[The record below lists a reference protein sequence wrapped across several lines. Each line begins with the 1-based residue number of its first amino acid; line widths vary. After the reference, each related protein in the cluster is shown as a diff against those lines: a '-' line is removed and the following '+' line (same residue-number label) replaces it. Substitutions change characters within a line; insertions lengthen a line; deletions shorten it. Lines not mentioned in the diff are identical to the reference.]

1 MSKLV
6 QCKASNS
13 QRHCLLLAGA
23 ASSAFVFP
31 HAAFAQ
37 TEAVAS
43 DPSYSEIIVTANR
56 RQELAQDVP
65 IAITA
70 FSPDRLEQQGITKEQ
85 DLQATVP
92 SLVVGPNGQG
102 SRDSMAFTLRGQGAT
117 FQASPGVVVYVN
129 EVPLPAAITLS
140 QQGGPGNFID
150 IENLQVLAGPQGTLF
165 GRNTTGG
172 AVLLTPKRPTN
183 DFGGWIKGETGN
195 YERAYLEGAI
205 NIPIVD
211 DKVLLRFVGAY
222 HSRKGF
228 TEDVVWNKFRD
239 NENWYSGRVGLTVRP
254 VEGVENYTMAYFA
267 DSRNNGAG
275 LVHRGFNIPAL
286 KSIGSFDALG
296 NFTPT
301 PFCFDPGEN
310 PGPFGVPCAVY
321 RQVTADAV
329 ALGSR
334 KTAFSTDVFQATKT
348 FGFTNTT
355 DIDIAEGI
363 TLRNIISFQKLK
375 IGYRYDGDASIL
387 QQHDVDPGRLP
398 APGTVTLPVLG
409 FPITYNNATLASE
422 LPRDDLRQ
430 FTEELQLQGQ
440 SFSGALEWTVGGFYY
455 EQKPDGK
462 QGSRAVVY
470 CPAAF
475 TGFCEA
481 SFNEYGTSTVSK
493 ALYAQASL
501 NFGTFSP
508 SLEGVRLTGG
518 YRYTW
523 DRIDGFA
530 SQYARSAANPA
541 LAVCGSDSRVV
552 PFATARNDCEFGA
565 RLSTKAPSWLV
576 GVDYK
581 VNPDLLLFAKVN
593 HGYKAGGFNQYAVFT
608 NTRTFDPETVT
619 AFEAG
624 FKSDFRIGGV
634 PFRFNLAAYTLEYQG
649 IQRASGDFNPFTG
662 AGGARTQNADARI
675 NGIEIEASVRPATG
689 LEIGGN
695 FGLTDANY
703 TKYEFQ
709 TLAGAV
715 GCNGVVAPGGTVDA
729 SCLDFQYT
737 ARYIWSAH
745 ASYEQPLAGDLGTL
759 TFFANFSHTSSQNTE
774 AVNLPQFQPG
784 AVLEPFG
791 LLNASIDWRDVGGTG
806 IDAGVFATNLTNE
819 TYRISNADVFQQG
832 GLLYWATLF
841 GEPRMYGLR
850 VTYRFGGEAR

>member
-1 MSKLV
+1 MFNTILPVLSRKSR
-6 QCKASNS
+6 QCI
-13 QRHCLLLAGA
+13 LLAGA
-23 ASSAFVFP
+23 AIPALVIP
-31 HAAFAQ
+31 QTALAQ
-37 TEAVAS
+37 AENAETAPVVN
-43 DPSYSEIIVTANR
+43 EIVVTANR
-56 RQELAQDVP
+56 REELAQDVP

-70 FSPDRLEQQGITKEQ
+70 FAPERLEQQGITKEQ
-85 DLQATVP
+85 DLQASVP

-172 AVLLTPKRPTN
+172 AVLLTPRRPT
-183 DFGGWIKGETGN
+183 DEFGGWIKGETGN
-195 YERAYLEGAI
+195 FERAYIEGAV
-205 NIPIVD
+205 NIPILE
-211 DKVLLRFVGAY
+211 DKILLRAVGAY

-239 NENWYSGRVGLTVRP
+239 NENWHSGRLGLTLRP

-267 DSRNNGAG
+267 RSENNGAG

-286 KSIGSFDALG
+286 KSIGSFDAAG
-296 NFTPT
+296 RFTPT

-310 PGPFGVPCAVY
+310 PGPFGVPCSVY
-321 RQVTADAV
+321 RQATADAV
-329 ALGSR
+329 ALGNR

-348 FGFTNTT
+348 WGFTNTT
-355 DIDIAEGI
+355 DINITDDI

-375 IGYRYDGDASIL
+375 IGYRYDGDATIL

-398 APGTVTLPVLG
+398 QPGAVRLPVLG
-409 FPITYNNATLASE
+409 FPITYANSTIASE
-422 LPRDDLRQ
+422 LPRDDLKQ
-430 FTEELQLQGQ
+430 FTEELQMQGQ
-440 SFSGALEWTVGGFYY
+440 SFGGALDWTVGGFYY

-493 ALYAQASL
+493 ALYAQASI
-501 NFGTFSP
+501 NFGAFAP
-508 SLEGVRLTGG
+508 SLEGLRLTGG

-523 DRIDGFA
+523 DRITGFA
-530 SQYARSAANPA
+530 SQYQRAAANPA
-541 LAVCGSDSRVV
+541 LAVCGSDSRIV
-552 PFATARNDCEFGA
+552 PFATARADCEFGA
-565 RLSTKAPSWLV
+565 RLKTKAPSWLI
-576 GVDYK
+576 GLDYK
-581 VNPDLLLFAKVN
+581 VTPDLLLFAKVN
-593 HGYKAGGFNQYAVFT
+593 RGYKAGGFNQYAVFT

-619 AFEAG
+619 AYEAG
-624 FKSDFRIGGV
+624 FKSDFRLGSV
-634 PFRFNLAAYTLEYQG
+634 PFRLNVTGYTLEYKG

-675 NGIEIEASVRPATG
+675 KGIEVEASIRPAAG

-709 TLAGAV
+709 TLTGGI

-737 ARYIWSAH
+737 AKYIWSVH
-745 ASYEQPLAGDLGTL
+745 ASFDQPLPGDLGTL
-759 TFFANFSHTSSQNTE
+759 SFFANYSHTSRQNTE
-774 AVNLPQFQPG
+774 AVNLPALQPG

-791 LLNASIDWRDVGGTG
+791 LLNASIDWRDIGGTG
-806 IDAGVFATNLTNE
+806 LDAGIFATNLTNE

-832 GLLYWATLF
+832 GLLYWSTLF

-850 VTYRFGGEAR
+850 VTYRFGGEER